1 MKKFSLI
8 VIILFIFFYILIEIV
23 GDRFIKGVLESNIS
37 NSLSREVTIEK
48 LSIDYLSGEAQ
59 AEKIKL
65 LNKKFDG
72 SLAEV
77 ELVKVNLDA
86 FSIFSN
92 DISINDV
99 QLSNINLNYYFK
111 FSDRITSDNLRNLQK
126 DLEFKNTN
134 SQSNKF
140 FNIKNTGPG
149 SHWTAVFM
157 TIPKK
162 QIDYFDSYGTKPQ
175 KNIKD
180 FIKRIVMKYKKN
192 NEDPNVV
199 YSDKRHQYGGSEC
212 GMYSM
217 YFILKRL
224 TGTSMYQLCKNKI
237 TDKKMND
244 LRKIFYRQ

>member
-77 ELVKVNLDA
+77 ELVKVNLNA

-140 FNIKNTGPG
+140 FNIKNLD
-149 SHWTAVFM
+149 A
-157 TIPKK
+157 
-162 QIDYFDSYGTKPQ
+162 
-175 KNIKD
+175 KNITLAVLSPDFDFEKTFSINDMNFKD
-180 FIKRIVMKYKKN
+180 IGNTEDSKNYK
-192 NEDPNVV
+192 D
-199 YSDKRHQYGGSEC
+199 
-212 GMYSM
+212 
-217 YFILKRL
+217 ILKKVFKDMVVDVREKIMSNNL
-224 TGTSMYQLCKNKI
+224 LDTLENLNIEEIENKVKDKLKNKLKSLI
-237 TDKKMND
+237 N
-244 LRKIFYRQ
+244 

>member
-1 MKKFSLI
+1 MKKFSFI

-59 AEKIKL
+59 AENIKL
-65 LNKKFDG
+65 LNKKFNG

-77 ELVKVNLDA
+77 ELVKVNLNA

-92 DISINDV
+92 DILINDV

-140 FNIKNTGPG
+140 FNIKNLD
-149 SHWTAVFM
+149 A
-157 TIPKK
+157 
-162 QIDYFDSYGTKPQ
+162 
-175 KNIKD
+175 KNINLAVLSPDFDFEKTFSINDMNFKD
-180 FIKRIVMKYKKN
+180 IGNTEDSKNYK
-192 NEDPNVV
+192 D
-199 YSDKRHQYGGSEC
+199 
-212 GMYSM
+212 
-217 YFILKRL
+217 ILKKVFKDMVVDVREKIMRNNL
-224 TGTSMYQLCKNKI
+224 LDTLENLNIEEIENKVKDKLKNKLKSLI
-237 TDKKMND
+237 N
-244 LRKIFYRQ
+244 

>member
-65 LNKKFDG
+65 LNKKFNG

-92 DISINDV
+92 DILINDV

-140 FNIKNTGPG
+140 FNIKNLD
-149 SHWTAVFM
+149 A
-157 TIPKK
+157 
-162 QIDYFDSYGTKPQ
+162 
-175 KNIKD
+175 KNINLAVLSPDFDFEKTFSINDMNFKD
-180 FIKRIVMKYKKN
+180 IGNTKDSKNYK
-192 NEDPNVV
+192 D
-199 YSDKRHQYGGSEC
+199 
-212 GMYSM
+212 
-217 YFILKRL
+217 ILKKVFKDMVVDVREKIISNNL
-224 TGTSMYQLCKNKI
+224 LDTLENLNIEEIENKVKDKLKNKLKSLI
-237 TDKKMND
+237 N
-244 LRKIFYRQ
+244 

>member
-140 FNIKNTGPG
+140 FNIKNLD
-149 SHWTAVFM
+149 A
-157 TIPKK
+157 
-162 QIDYFDSYGTKPQ
+162 
-175 KNIKD
+175 KNINLAVLSPDFDFEKTFSINDMNFKD
-180 FIKRIVMKYKKN
+180 IGNTEDSKNYK
-192 NEDPNVV
+192 D
-199 YSDKRHQYGGSEC
+199 
-212 GMYSM
+212 
-217 YFILKRL
+217 ILKKVFKDMVVDVREKIMSNNL
-224 TGTSMYQLCKNKI
+224 LDTLENLNIEEIENKVKDKLKNKLKSLI
-237 TDKKMND
+237 N
-244 LRKIFYRQ
+244 

>member
-65 LNKKFDG
+65 LNKKFNG

-92 DISINDV
+92 DILINDV

-140 FNIKNTGPG
+140 FNIKNLD
-149 SHWTAVFM
+149 A
-157 TIPKK
+157 
-162 QIDYFDSYGTKPQ
+162 
-175 KNIKD
+175 KNINLAVLSPDFDFEKTFSINDMNFKD
-180 FIKRIVMKYKKN
+180 IGNTKDSKNYK
-192 NEDPNVV
+192 D
-199 YSDKRHQYGGSEC
+199 
-212 GMYSM
+212 
-217 YFILKRL
+217 ILKKVFKDMAVDVREKIISNNL
-224 TGTSMYQLCKNKI
+224 LDTLENLNIEEIENKVKDKLKNKLKSLI
-237 TDKKMND
+237 N
-244 LRKIFYRQ
+244 

>member
-8 VIILFIFFYILIEIV
+8 VIILFIFFYILIEFV

-77 ELVKVNLDA
+77 ERVKVNLDA

-140 FNIKNTGPG
+140 FNIKNLD
-149 SHWTAVFM
+149 A
-157 TIPKK
+157 
-162 QIDYFDSYGTKPQ
+162 
-175 KNIKD
+175 KNINLAVLSPDFDFEKTFSINDMNFKD
-180 FIKRIVMKYKKN
+180 IGNTEDSKNYK
-192 NEDPNVV
+192 D
-199 YSDKRHQYGGSEC
+199 
-212 GMYSM
+212 
-217 YFILKRL
+217 ILKKVFKDMVVDVREKIMSNNL
-224 TGTSMYQLCKNKI
+224 LDTLENLNIEEIENKVKDKLKNKLKSLI
-237 TDKKMND
+237 N
-244 LRKIFYRQ
+244 

>member
-140 FNIKNTGPG
+140 FNIKNLD
-149 SHWTAVFM
+149 A
-157 TIPKK
+157 
-162 QIDYFDSYGTKPQ
+162 
-175 KNIKD
+175 KNINLAVLSPDFDFEKTFSINDMNFKD
-180 FIKRIVMKYKKN
+180 IGNTEDSKNYK
-192 NEDPNVV
+192 D
-199 YSDKRHQYGGSEC
+199 
-212 GMYSM
+212 
-217 YFILKRL
+217 ILKKVFKDMVVDVREKIMRNNL
-224 TGTSMYQLCKNKI
+224 LDTLENLNIEEIENKVKDKLKNKLKSLI
-237 TDKKMND
+237 N
-244 LRKIFYRQ
+244 